1 MSKMRLIFN
10 DENGKP
16 RVELVEKDK
25 FIIGRHSECDLCVRL
40 SELSRKHLQIE
51 RFGAVFVVSDLGSSN
66 GTTLNGEKLGEPVAL
81 KNGDVLNCG
90 GVLELKVEINEDFSD
105 NGESKEDKSKDSN
118 SQFGS
123 VSSGQV
129 NFASESIGFESTE
142 QKEKQSAVL
151 SAFIIA
157 PILGLFVL
165 AIVGLLFV
173 FTGEKKKSSDNAP
186 LPRRWNE
193 SSGKQTKGGF
203 DEKVELTDISS
214 RGVDENSKI
223 DGKHESLSSNVESI
237 NEDSA
242 KGKLSEVDE
251 KQARL
256 EKVERYAVLFA
267 RQIAFHDANYAFT
280 KKQIEEISA
289 RVADFSGSTALA
301 NNLKAVKRNSYQLGQ
316 IAKRQGLKPQ
326 FLAIVVAAQLG
337 KKQGDVL
344 QKAREILPLLGEL
357 KISLGNEL
365 ADDNLLI
372 VAALDQLQRGGD
384 RLAMRKT
391 VEALSNQ
398 PGIDAKKART
408 VWFLHEKGKLLDSQ
422 YEAVLTFLAIGAIA
436 QNPSEFN
443 LEAEPLV
450 FH

>member
-25 FIIGRHSECDLCVRL
+25 FVIGRHSECDLCLCL

-51 RFGAVFVVSDLGSSN
+51 RFGTIFVASDLGSSN
-66 GTTLNGEKLGEPVAL
+66 GTTLNGEKLREPVAL

-90 GVLELKVEINEDFSD
+90 GVLELKVEINEDFSGD
-105 NGESKEDKSKDSN
+105 GKSKEDKSEDSN
-118 SQFGS
+118 SQFES
-123 VSSGQV
+123 VSSGQA
-129 NFASESIGFESTE
+129 NSASESVSFEAIE
-142 QKEKQSAVL
+142 QKRKKSAVL
-151 SAFIIA
+151 SAFLIA

-165 AIVGLLFV
+165 TIAGLLFV
-173 FTGEKKKSSDNAP
+173 FTGEEKKFFNNAP
-186 LPRRWNE
+186 LSRRGDE
-193 SSGKQTKGGF
+193 SSGEQTKSGF
-203 DEKVELTDISS
+203 DEGTELANTSS
-214 RGVDENSKI
+214 KRVDENSKI
-223 DGKHESLSSNVESI
+223 DGKHESSLSNIESI

-242 KGKLSEVDE
+242 QERLSEFEE
-251 KQARL
+251 KRARL

-280 KKQIEEISA
+280 RKQIEEISA
-289 RVADFSGSTALA
+289 RVADFSGSTVLA
-301 NNLKAVKRNSYQLGQ
+301 NNLKAVKRNSPQLEQ
-316 IAKRQGLKPQ
+316 MAKQQGLKPQ
-326 FLAIVVAAQLG
+326 FLAIAVVAQLG

-344 QKAREILPLLGEL
+344 QKAREILPLLSEL

-372 VAALDQLQRGGD
+372 IAALDQLQRDGD

-391 VEALSNQ
+391 VESLSNQ
-398 PGIDAKKART
+398 PGIDAKKVRT
-408 VWFLHEKGKLLDSQ
+408 VWFLYEKGKLLSSQ
-422 YEAVLTFLAIGAIA
+422 YEAVITFLAIGAIA

-443 LEAEPLV
+443 LKVEPLV